1 MRPFSS
7 SKVEAAFAAFPDA
20 VRPGLM
26 ALRDLIFNVAEE
38 TPQVTQ
44 LTEDL
49 RWGQPSYLTPP
60 RVGST
65 IRLGIPKEG
74 GFGLYA
80 HCQTTI
86 IADFVSSYPGWDKI
100 DGNRGVL
107 FDDIKQIDPVRHGAL
122 IKAALTYHLR

>member
-20 VRPGLM
+20 VRPGLLR
-26 ALRDLIFNVAEE
+26 LRDLVFTIADD
-38 TPQVTQ
+38 TPEVTS

-65 IRLGIPKEG
+65 IRLGSLKTG
-74 GFGLYA
+74 GFGIFA

-86 IADFVSSYPGWDKI
+86 IADFVAAYPAWDKV
-100 DGNRGVL
+100 DGNRGIL
-107 FDDIKQIDPVRHGAL
+107 FDTVEQIDPVRHGAL
-122 IKAALTYHLR
+122 IRAALTYHLK